1 MTSPTDARLDAI
13 AVPSSAARL
22 QPARIRRAALRPLA
36 PLLLPALALCVWQ
49 LVAAQG
55 WMAPQILPAPERVLA
70 SFMDLLESGD
80 IAANFAVSLHRIGLG
95 FTLGAALGLIAGI
108 ALGVSD
114 TVRDYADP
122 LLRALFAVPSIGW
135 IPILILIFGIAE
147 TLKILIIAKA
157 VFVPIVIQTAQGIR
171 DIPKGYLEAA
181 RVLRLRPWTRFA
193 RVIAPASLGPV
204 FSGVRLGLGHAFIAL
219 IVVEMLAATEG
230 IGYMMVWGRKQFQ
243 TDIVIVGMIV
253 VGLAGFALDRV
264 LLTIEKSLN
273 RRVPAHG

>member
-1 MTSPTDARLDAI
+1 MTARTDVRLDRI
-13 AVPSSAARL
+13 AAPAASAPRPRNAGAWRS
-22 QPARIRRAALRPLA
+22 ALL
-36 PLLLPALALCVWQ
+36 PLLLPAVALCAWQ
-49 LVAAQG
+49 LAASRG
-55 WMAPQILPAPERVLA
+55 WMAPQILPAPELVLA
-70 SFMDLLESGD
+70 SFLELLESGD

-95 FTLGAALGLIAGI
+95 FGIGAALGLATGI

-114 TVRDYADP
+114 TARDYADP

-147 TLKILIIAKA
+147 TLKILIVAKA
-157 VFVPIVIQTAQGIR
+157 VFVPIVINTSQGIR
-171 DIPKGYLEAA
+171 DIPHAYLEAA
-181 RVLRLRPWTRFA
+181 RALRLRPWTRFT
-193 RVIAPASLGPV
+193 RLVLPASLGPV

-243 TDIVIVGMIV
+243 TDVVIVGMIV

-264 LLTIEKSLN
+264 LLGIEKTLS
-273 RRVPAHG
+273 RWVPPHD